1 MINRVFR
8 VDDRLIHGQV
18 IVGWVKR
25 LELDSIVVA
34 NDRVVGDTLQRNLM
48 ELAIPKEVKVFFFGI
63 EEACARLRDP
73 DFADR
78 RFIVLFE
85 SLQDALE
92 FARKGVPVEEMNVG
106 GLHFRSN
113 KKQYAPFLFLDD
125 DDLDAIAG
133 FSELNLKLTCQPLP
147 DDPKNDIHKIVRK
160 EQA

>member
-1 MINRVFR
+1 VINRVFR

-63 EEACARLRDP
+63 EETGTRLREP

-78 RFIVLFE
+78 RFIVLLE

-92 FARKGVPVEEMNVG
+92 LVRKGVPIEELNVG

-125 DDLDAIAG
+125 EDLAAIDG
-133 FSELNLKLTCQPLP
+133 LTSLNLKMNCQPLP
-147 DDPKNDIHKIVRK
+147 DDPKNDIHKLVRK
-160 EQA
+160 EQT

>member
-1 MINRVFR
+1 VINRVFR

-25 LELDSIVVA
+25 LELDTIVVA
-34 NDRVVGDTLQRNLM
+34 NDRIVGDTLQRNLM
-48 ELAIPKEVKVFFFGI
+48 ELAIPKEVKVFFCGI
-63 EEACARLRDP
+63 EETGLRLAEP
-73 DFADR
+73 GFADR
-78 RFIVLFE
+78 RFIVLLE

-92 FARKGVPVEEMNVG
+92 LARKGVAIEELNVG

-125 DDLDAIAG
+125 DDLEAIDGLLAMD
-133 FSELNLKLTCQPLP
+133 LKMTCQPLP
-147 DDPKNDIHKIVRK
+147 DDPKNDIRRIVRK